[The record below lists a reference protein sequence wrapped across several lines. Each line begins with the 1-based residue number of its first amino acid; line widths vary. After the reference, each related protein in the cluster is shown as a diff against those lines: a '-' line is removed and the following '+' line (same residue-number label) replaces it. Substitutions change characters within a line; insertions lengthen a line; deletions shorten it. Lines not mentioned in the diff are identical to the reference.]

1 MKNDLPPRHI
11 AIIMDGNGR
20 WAKER
25 GWMRL
30 KGHEQGAQSVQEC
43 LDGSLEAGV
52 EYLTLYAF
60 SSENWKRPKL
70 EVQGLMTLLEHY
82 LGNKIEEMNK
92 NGIRFNA
99 IGRLS
104 ELPPAIQKRLQK
116 AIDATAH
123 NNKLTLTLALN
134 YGARAEIVD
143 ATKMIAQKVQQ
154 GILSVEEITEETIA
168 NHLYTGLLPEL
179 AAGNEKQGATA
190 HRGGVYK
197 EILDDSITD
206 ATQLV
211 MSAVE
216 LCKKSTASMP
226 DPDLFIRTSGEYRIS
241 NFLLWQL
248 SYSELYITPKLWPDF
263 KKADLLAAIEEFKKR
278 ERRFGGIG

>member
-1 MKNDLPPRHI
+1 MKTTPQPPPRHI
-11 AIIMDGNGR
+11 GIIMDGNGR

-25 GWMRL
+25 GWIRL
-30 KGHEQGAQSVQEC
+30 KGHEQGAQSVQESLDAC
-43 LDGSLEAGV
+43 LETGV

-82 LGNKIEEMNK
+82 LGNKIEEMNN
-92 NGIRFNA
+92 NGIRFHA
-99 IGRLS
+99 IGRLH
-104 ELPPAIQKRLQK
+104 ELPSSIQKRLQK

-123 NNKLTLTLALN
+123 NSKLTLTLALN

-154 GILSVEEITEETIA
+154 GILSLEEITEEIIA
-168 NHLYTGLLPEL
+168 NHLYT
-179 AAGNEKQGATA
+179 AK
-190 HRGGVYK
+190 
-197 EILDDSITD
+197 
-206 ATQLV
+206 
-211 MSAVE
+211 
-216 LCKKSTASMP
+216 MP

-248 SYSELYITPKLWPDF
+248 SYTELYITPQLWPDF
-263 KKADLLAAIEEFKKR
+263 KKADLLAAIKAFQKR
-278 ERRFGGIG
+278 ERRFGGVG

>member
-1 MKNDLPPRHI
+1 MKKVSLPPRHI

-25 GWMRL
+25 GWIRL
-30 KGHEQGAQSVQEC
+30 KGHEQGAGSVQES
-43 LDGSLEAGV
+43 LDACLEAGV

-82 LGNKIEEMNK
+82 LGNKIEEMNQ

-123 NNKLTLTLALN
+123 NSKLTLTLALN

-143 ATKMIAQKVQQ
+143 ATKAIARKVQQ
-154 GILSVEEITEETIA
+154 GILSLEQITEETISH
-168 NHLYTGLLPEL
+168 HLYT
-179 AAGNEKQGATA
+179 T
-190 HRGGVYK
+190 
-197 EILDDSITD
+197 
-206 ATQLV
+206 
-211 MSAVE
+211 
-216 LCKKSTASMP
+216 SMP

-248 SYSELYITPKLWPDF
+248 SYTELYITPKLWPDF

-278 ERRFGGIG
+278 ERRFGALAT

>member
-1 MKNDLPPRHI
+1 MKKVSLPPRHI

-25 GWMRL
+25 GWIRL
-30 KGHEQGAQSVQEC
+30 KGHEQGAASVQES
-43 LDGSLEAGV
+43 LDACLEAGV

-143 ATKMIAQKVQQ
+143 ATKAIARKVQQ
-154 GILSVEEITEETIA
+154 GILSLEQITEETISY
-168 NHLYTGLLPEL
+168 HLYT
-179 AAGNEKQGATA
+179 T
-190 HRGGVYK
+190 
-197 EILDDSITD
+197 
-206 ATQLV
+206 
-211 MSAVE
+211 
-216 LCKKSTASMP
+216 SMP

-248 SYSELYITPKLWPDF
+248 SYTELYITPKLWPDF
-263 KKADLLAAIEEFKKR
+263 KKVDLLAAIEEFKKR
-278 ERRFGGIG
+278 ERRFGAVN

>member
-1 MKNDLPPRHI
+1 MKQTLPLPPRHI

-20 WAKER
+20 WAKKR
-25 GWMRL
+25 GWIRI
-30 KGHEQGAQSVQEC
+30 KGHEQGAQSVQEA
-43 LDGSLEAGV
+43 LDACLEAGV

-82 LGNKIEEMNK
+82 LGNKVEEMNK

-116 AIDATAH
+116 TIAATAH

-143 ATKMIAQKVQQ
+143 ATKAIALQVQQ
-154 GILSVEEITEETIA
+154 GTLALEEITEETISK
-168 NHLYTGLLPEL
+168 HLYT
-179 AAGNEKQGATA
+179 AG
-190 HRGGVYK
+190 
-197 EILDDSITD
+197 
-206 ATQLV
+206 
-211 MSAVE
+211 
-216 LCKKSTASMP
+216 MP

-248 SYSELYITPKLWPDF
+248 SYTEIYVTEKFWPDF
-263 KKADLLAAIEEFKKR
+263 KKADLLAAIENFKKR
-278 ERRFGGIG
+278 ERRFGAAN

>member
-1 MKNDLPPRHI
+1 MQPTSLPPPRHI

-25 GWMRL
+25 GWIRL
-30 KGHEQGAQSVQEC
+30 KGHEQGAQSVQESLDAC
-43 LDGSLEAGV
+43 LEVGV

-82 LGNKIEEMNK
+82 LGNKIEEMNN

-104 ELPPAIQKRLQK
+104 ELPPVIQKRLQK

-134 YGARAEIVD
+134 YGGRAEIVE
-143 ATKMIAQKVQQ
+143 ATKSIVQKVQQ
-154 GILSVEEITEETIA
+154 GILSLEKITEETIS
-168 NHLYTGLLPEL
+168 NHLYT
-179 AAGNEKQGATA
+179 
-190 HRGGVYK
+190 
-197 EILDDSITD
+197 
-206 ATQLV
+206 
-211 MSAVE
+211 SAI
-216 LCKKSTASMP
+216 P

-248 SYSELYITPKLWPDF
+248 SYTELYITPQLWPDF
-263 KKADLLAAIEEFKKR
+263 KKEDLLAAIEVFQKR
-278 ERRFGGIG
+278 ERRFGGL

>member
-1 MKNDLPPRHI
+1 MKMTSPPLPKHI

-25 GWMRL
+25 GWIRL
-30 KGHEQGAQSVQEC
+30 KGHEQGSQSVQEALDAC
-43 LDGSLEAGV
+43 LETGV

-82 LGNKIEEMNK
+82 LGHKIEEMNK
-92 NGIRFNA
+92 NGIRFQA
-99 IGRLS
+99 IGRLN
-104 ELPPAIQKRLQK
+104 ELSSSVQKRLQK

-123 NNKLTLTLALN
+123 NSKLTLTLALN

-154 GILSVEEITEETIA
+154 GILSLKEITEESFSH
-168 NHLYTGLLPEL
+168 HLYT
-179 AAGNEKQGATA
+179 AN
-190 HRGGVYK
+190 
-197 EILDDSITD
+197 
-206 ATQLV
+206 
-211 MSAVE
+211 
-216 LCKKSTASMP
+216 MP

-248 SYSELYITPKLWPDF
+248 SYAELYITPQLWPDF
-263 KKADLLAAIEEFKKR
+263 KKADLLAAIEEFQKR
-278 ERRFGGIG
+278 ERRFGGV

>member
-1 MKNDLPPRHI
+1 MKKILSPPCHI

-25 GWMRL
+25 GWIRI
-30 KGHEQGAQSVQEC
+30 KGHEQGAQSVQES
-43 LDGSLEAGV
+43 LDACLEAGV
-52 EYLTLYAF
+52 KYLTLYAF

-82 LGNKIEEMNK
+82 LGNKVEEMNK

-116 AIDATAH
+116 AIAATAH

-143 ATKMIAQKVQQ
+143 ATKAIAQKVQQ
-154 GILSVEEITEETIA
+154 GTLLLENITETTIN
-168 NHLYTGLLPEL
+168 NHLY
-179 AAGNEKQGATA
+179 
-190 HRGGVYK
+190 
-197 EILDDSITD
+197 
-206 ATQLV
+206 
-211 MSAVE
+211 
-216 LCKKSTASMP
+216 TASMP

-248 SYSELYITPKLWPDF
+248 SYTEIYVTQKFWPDF
-263 KKADLLAAIEEFKKR
+263 KKADLLMAIEDFKKR
-278 ERRFGGIG
+278 ERRFGGV

>member
-1 MKNDLPPRHI
+1 MKKVSLPPRHI

-25 GWMRL
+25 GWIRL
-30 KGHEQGAQSVQEC
+30 KGHEQGAASVQES
-43 LDGSLEAGV
+43 LDACLEAGV

-82 LGNKIEEMNK
+82 LGNKMEEMNK

-104 ELPPAIQKRLQK
+104 ELPLGIQKRLQK

-123 NNKLTLTLALN
+123 NSKLTLTLALN

-143 ATKMIAQKVQQ
+143 ATKAIARKVQQ
-154 GILSVEEITEETIA
+154 GILSLEQITEETISH
-168 NHLYTGLLPEL
+168 HLYT
-179 AAGNEKQGATA
+179 T
-190 HRGGVYK
+190 
-197 EILDDSITD
+197 
-206 ATQLV
+206 
-211 MSAVE
+211 
-216 LCKKSTASMP
+216 SMP

-248 SYSELYITPKLWPDF
+248 SYTELYITPKLWPDF
-263 KKADLLAAIEEFKKR
+263 KKADLLGAIEEFKNR
-278 ERRFGGIG
+278 ERRFGGLLKFSEKIEKSLS

>member
-1 MKNDLPPRHI
+1 MKQTSLPPRHI

-25 GWMRL
+25 GWIRI
-30 KGHEQGAQSVQEC
+30 KGHEQGAQSVQEG
-43 LDGSLEAGV
+43 LDGCLEAGV

-60 SSENWKRPKL
+60 SSENWKRRKL

-92 NGIRFNA
+92 NNIRFNA
-99 IGRLS
+99 IGRLN
-104 ELPPAIQKRLQK
+104 ELSPTIQKRLQK
-116 AIDATAH
+116 AMEATAH

-134 YGARAEIVD
+134 YGARAEILD
-143 ATKMIAQKVQQ
+143 ATKAIVKKVQQ
-154 GILSVEEITEETIA
+154 GIMVLEEITEETISE
-168 NHLYTGLLPEL
+168 NLYT
-179 AAGNEKQGATA
+179 AG
-190 HRGGVYK
+190 
-197 EILDDSITD
+197 
-206 ATQLV
+206 
-211 MSAVE
+211 
-216 LCKKSTASMP
+216 MP

-248 SYSELYITPKLWPDF
+248 SYAELYVTPKLWPDF
-263 KKADLLAAIEEFKKR
+263 KKADLLAAIEAFKKR

>member
-1 MKNDLPPRHI
+1 MKQTSLPPRHI

-25 GWMRL
+25 GWIRI
-30 KGHEQGAQSVQEC
+30 KGHEQGAQSVQEG
-43 LDGSLEAGV
+43 LDGCLEAGV

-92 NGIRFNA
+92 NNIRFNA
-99 IGRLS
+99 IGRLN
-104 ELPPAIQKRLQK
+104 ELSPTIQKRLQK
-116 AIDATAH
+116 AMEATAH

-134 YGARAEIVD
+134 YGARAEILD
-143 ATKMIAQKVQQ
+143 ATKAIVKKVQQ
-154 GILSVEEITEETIA
+154 GIMVLEEITEETISE
-168 NHLYTGLLPEL
+168 NLYT
-179 AAGNEKQGATA
+179 AG
-190 HRGGVYK
+190 
-197 EILDDSITD
+197 
-206 ATQLV
+206 
-211 MSAVE
+211 
-216 LCKKSTASMP
+216 MP

-248 SYSELYITPKLWPDF
+248 SYAELYVTPKLWPDF
-263 KKADLLAAIEEFKKR
+263 KKADLLAAIEAFKKR

>member
-1 MKNDLPPRHI
+1 MKNISPPPLHI

-25 GWMRL
+25 GWIRI

-43 LDGSLEAGV
+43 LDACLEAGV

-82 LGNKIEEMNK
+82 LGNKVEEMNK
-92 NGIRFNA
+92 NEIRFNA

-104 ELPPAIQKRLQK
+104 ELPPAVQRRLQK
-116 AIDATAH
+116 AIAATAR

-143 ATKMIAQKVQQ
+143 ATKAIAQKVQQ
-154 GILSVEEITEETIA
+154 GMLSLEKINEETIS
-168 NHLYTGLLPEL
+168 NHLYTTG
-179 AAGNEKQGATA
+179 
-190 HRGGVYK
+190 
-197 EILDDSITD
+197 
-206 ATQLV
+206 
-211 MSAVE
+211 
-216 LCKKSTASMP
+216 MP

-248 SYSELYITPKLWPDF
+248 SYTEICVVSKFWPDF
-263 KKADLLAAIEEFKKR
+263 KKADLLAAIEDFKKR
-278 ERRFGGIG
+278 ERRFGGV

>member
-1 MKNDLPPRHI
+1 MKQTSLPPRHI

-25 GWMRL
+25 GWIRI
-30 KGHEQGAQSVQEC
+30 KGHEQGAQSVQEG
-43 LDGSLEAGV
+43 LDGCLEAGV

-92 NGIRFNA
+92 NNIRFNA
-99 IGRLS
+99 IGRLN
-104 ELPPAIQKRLQK
+104 ELSPTIQKRLQK
-116 AIDATAH
+116 AMEATAH

-134 YGARAEIVD
+134 YGARAEILD
-143 ATKMIAQKVQQ
+143 ATKAIVKKVQQ
-154 GILSVEEITEETIA
+154 GIMVLEEITEETISE
-168 NHLYTGLLPEL
+168 NLYT
-179 AAGNEKQGATA
+179 AG
-190 HRGGVYK
+190 
-197 EILDDSITD
+197 
-206 ATQLV
+206 
-211 MSAVE
+211 
-216 LCKKSTASMP
+216 MP
-226 DPDLFIRTSGEYRIS
+226 DPDLFIRTSGEYRIP

-248 SYSELYITPKLWPDF
+248 SYAELYVTPKLWPDF
-263 KKADLLAAIEEFKKR
+263 KKADLLAAIEAFKKR